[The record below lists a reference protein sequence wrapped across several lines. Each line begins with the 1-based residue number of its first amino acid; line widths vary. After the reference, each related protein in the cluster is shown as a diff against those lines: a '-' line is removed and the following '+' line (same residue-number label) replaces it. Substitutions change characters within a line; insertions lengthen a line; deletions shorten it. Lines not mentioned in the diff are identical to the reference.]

1 MKMEDNRCMNATI
14 HHSGL
19 CMSMPVFLKSKRNFN
34 SVKLNLPEKCFYL
47 PQPASKICLLCPSD
61 MKWDVRCLLLQVWWM
76 SHDQS
81 AYVVYVITAVAHMS
95 SENLQGADAV
105 FFFRFLPDLLFLIPT
120 NPYSSIF
127 FLFSLQP
134 FVIHDMK
141 SLMEGEQFIN
151 CRQMPIQEHQQQT
164 SALTVEHGG

>member
-47 PQPASKICLLCPSD
+47 PQPAAKICLLCPSD

-81 AYVVYVITAVAHMS
+81 AYVVYVITAIAHMS

-105 FFFRFLPDLLFLIPT
+105 FFFRFLPLFLSAFS
-120 NPYSSIF
+120 YSHKSIF
-127 FLFSLQP
+127 FHILSFLPPAFCHPWYEVSNGRGA
-134 FVIHDMK
+134 VH
-141 SLMEGEQFIN
+141 
-151 CRQMPIQEHQQQT
+151 
-164 SALTVEHGG
+164 